1 MRSHTRNG
9 MARYYL
15 TIKWSREVSIYGPLF
30 LEHFSTRS
38 GNATI
43 TIKRNLLHETA
54 APTKKE
60 MIYVLTKNL
69 NLLRPP

>member
-1 MRSHTRNG
+1 MDHCF
-9 MARYYL
+9 L
-15 TIKWSREVSIYGPLF
+15 SISL
-30 LEHFSTRS
+30 LAVAMT
-38 GNATI
+38 TI
-43 TIKRNLLHETA
+43 TIKRSLLHETA